1 MPLPKKK
8 TSKSKRNMR
17 RSHDHVA
24 VPNFVYCECGEA
36 TLSHTICPACGTYR
50 GRTYVNKDADAQE

>member
-24 VPNFVYCECGEA
+24 VPNIIYCECGA
-36 TLSHTICPACGTYR
+36 ASLSHSICPECEKYR
-50 GRTYVNKDADAQE
+50 GRDYAKTADD

>member
-24 VPNFVYCECGEA
+24 VPNVIYCECGEP
-36 TLSHTICPACGTYR
+36 TLAHRICPSCGKYR
-50 GRTYVNKDADAQE
+50 GKECVKVANE